1 MTRETPARFRKLSQ
15 TSSPPVTNRPRG
27 LELPGARRWVTAT
40 PSPEVLKITEDAAK
54 VFEEIGC
61 RVTPVEKV
69 FDADPL
75 PMFMA
80 EFFAGAGSKLKPVME
95 QSRDRLDPAVALMV
109 DKALA
114 QEAEAYFET
123 VFQRYKLREMIA
135 EFFVDYDLLLTS
147 TLPVPAFETGLNV
160 PPGYSDENA
169 FTWIFYT
176 YPFNL
181 TGLPAASIP
190 AGFTDD
196 GLPVG
201 LQIVDRHLME
211 TDILSAASAF
221 EEARPRA
228 DKKPPLTRLGKRA
241 DLGVTSPPTR
251 RLFKKFLDVF
261 GPPSQVFHDLRDH
274 GCCLGGFGGERF
286 HLSRNHGKSLAGI
299 ARPGGFNGGVE
310 GKQVGLPGDPVDLF
324 RDIADPADIIHKGG
338 YFVPDI
344 LEILVCC
351 V

>member
-1 MTRETPARFRKLSQ
+1 VRDAALLLQVASGYDARD
-15 TSSPPVTNRPRG
+15 
-27 LELPGARRWVTAT
+27 PGAVSQAVPDFVAACDKPAKGLRIAWSPTLGYAT
-40 PSPEVLKITEDAAK
+40 SSPEVLKITEDAAK

-80 EFFAGAGSKLKPVME
+80 EFFAGVGSKLKPVME

-135 EFFVDYDLLLTS
+135 EFFVDYDLLLTP

-228 DKKPPLTRLGKRA
+228 DKKPPLT
-241 DLGVTSPPTR
+241 
-251 RLFKKFLDVF
+251 
-261 GPPSQVFHDLRDH
+261 
-274 GCCLGGFGGERF
+274 
-286 HLSRNHGKSLAGI
+286 
-299 ARPGGFNGGVE
+299 
-310 GKQVGLPGDPVDLF
+310 
-324 RDIADPADIIHKGG
+324 
-338 YFVPDI
+338 
-344 LEILVCC
+344 
-351 V
+351 